1 MKDDDPFNYPLFSGG
16 DVVRLIALT
25 IVLVLIGLLVAWL
38 ALRPAMAHDR
48 WADGSPVPAWVKGYC
63 CGPADVHHYRY
74 DEVKITP
81 DGFVLPDYRKVIP
94 IAKALPSEDGDYWAF
109 FVTYSTG
116 EQSEIYCFF
125 APPGSM

>member
-1 MKDDDPFNYPLFSGG
+1 MRDDDPFNYPLFSGA

-25 IVLVLIGLLVAWL
+25 IVLVLIGLLVAWVL
-38 ALRPAMAHDR
+38 LSPALAHDR

-63 CGPADVHHYRY
+63 CGPAHHYRY

-94 IAKALPSEDGDYWAF
+94 MTKALPSEDGDYWAF
-109 FVTYSTG
+109 FVTYANG

-125 APPGSM
+125 APPSAM